1 MDEKQKVYK
10 RLMKETKK
18 LYMNTRTV
26 AMITTTMLTFHNKM
40 LGNVTK
46 KKSKQKITTK
56 RDKT

>member
-18 LYMNTRTV
+18 LYMNTRTI
-26 AMITTTMLTFHNKM
+26 AMITTTMLTFHNEM

-46 KKSKQKITTK
+46 KKPKQKITTK